1 MPETIKVYPATKA
14 QVEALNTKLDTINGK
29 LPIPQYQIKT
39 VNPSNVQQT
48 ITADNNY
55 AALSGVVVNPIA
67 ALMPE
72 NLEDFVMRKET
83 MPEFSLSLNGDVPA
97 CACYQQKQ
105 LVAVYGS
112 PTSIGNSAFQDC
124 TSLQDINWNTIT
136 SVGQYAFYG
145 CSSIYSIETDS
156 IISIDYCGFST
167 LANLT
172 NVTLKNCT
180 TLGERTFTTN
190 ALLERVDLRSA
201 TRIPPRTVENCSR
214 LKYFDCRN
222 TTAIDHLAFYG
233 CTILLLI
240 DITNSHAAAL
250 GNSNNIPNNA
260 NLTILVADA
269 TDKAY
274 YQSATNWS
282 THASKIKTVAEYE
295 QEIGMTYDEYY
306 LQVFGHARNEVTP

>member
-1 MPETIKVYPATKA
+1 MGETKIYPSTQA
-14 QVEALNTKLDTINGK
+14 QVAAVDAKLDVINNK
-29 LPIPQYQIKT
+29 LPLPQYQIKT
-39 VNPSNVQQT
+39 VNPSGTQQT
-48 ITADNNY
+48 ITPDNNY
-55 AALSGVVVNPIA
+55 TALSGVVVNPISA
-67 ALMPE
+67 SMPE
-72 NLEDFVMRKET
+72 NLEDFVMRKGT
-83 MPEFSLSLNGDVPA
+83 IPEFSLSLNGDVPDY
-97 CACYQQKQ
+97 ACYQQKK

-112 PTSIGNSAFQDC
+112 PTSIGNYAFSNC
-124 TSLQDINWNTIT
+124 SSLQDINWGTII
-136 SVGQYAFYG
+136 SVRQSAFQY
-145 CSSIYSIETDS
+145 CSSIYSIESDS
-156 IISIDYCGFST
+156 IISIGYYGFDH

-180 TLGERTFTTN
+180 TLGERTFTSN
-190 ALLERVDLRSA
+190 ALLETVDLRSA
-201 TRIPPRTVENCSR
+201 THIPARTVENCSQ

-222 TTAIDHLAFYG
+222 TTTIDHMAFSS
-233 CTILLLI
+233 CTSLLLI
-240 DITNSHAAAL
+240 DITNSHAVAL

-306 LQVFGHARNEVTP
+306 LQVFGHARNEVTE